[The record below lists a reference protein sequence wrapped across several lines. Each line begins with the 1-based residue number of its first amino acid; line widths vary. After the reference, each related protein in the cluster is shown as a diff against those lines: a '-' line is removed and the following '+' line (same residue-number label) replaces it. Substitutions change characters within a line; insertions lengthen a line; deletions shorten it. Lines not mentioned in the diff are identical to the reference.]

1 MSDNPVR
8 GLIVPFK
15 KGQNQWS
22 KRGIGVRIDMSW
34 GWLPCLHS
42 KEAFVLHTAP
52 VWGRIALQIKM
63 RGRYGIGRF
72 LSCQFCLLHI
82 WDEINKNLVLVIYLS
97 CVYSKEKISLEAL
110 SFAGCI
116 ITTYIWPMNFEM
128 SVFKFYFIK
137 LYFILYKWTV
147 LFHYIL
153 NWHKILLI

>member
-1 MSDNPVR
+1 MKQLRRSSNLRNREDVSWRVLSTRGWLDMSDNPVR

-22 KRGIGVRIDMSW
+22 KRGIGVKIDMSW

-72 LSCQFCLLHI
+72 LSCQFCLLQI
-82 WDEINKNLVLVIYLS
+82 WDEINENLVLVIHLFS
-97 CVYSKEKISLEAL
+97 VISKIN
-110 SFAGCI
+110 
-116 ITTYIWPMNFEM
+116 YHW
-128 SVFKFYFIK
+128 
-137 LYFILYKWTV
+137 
-147 LFHYIL
+147 
-153 NWHKILLI
+153 